1 MQPKTL
7 QSILRH
13 SNIGVTMNIY
23 VHCTDDRKA
32 QEMKNIAS
40 MLKAIGKIGVEI
52 GVNLTSEMLES
63 L

>member
-1 MQPKTL
+1 
-7 QSILRH
+7 
-13 SNIGVTMNIY
+13 MNIY
-23 VHCTDDRKA
+23 VHCMDDRKA